1 MRVLHAYC
9 NHEAAAHRLEKI
21 IAKAQNG
28 DRTPRTTP
36 LPRPAKQLRPD
47 DVGQILTA
55 WHDGNNVAAITRLLG
70 WDYTTIRKYL
80 RAAGID
86 TRTNPAPNQ
95 RVREILRLDREGKT
109 SRQIA
114 KEVGCSHSTVSVVIQ
129 KYRRVQAAES

>member
-1 MRVLHAYC
+1 LVRVLHAYC
-9 NHEAAAHRLEKI
+9 NHEAAARRLEKI
-21 IAKAQNG
+21 IDKARNG
-28 DRTPRTTP
+28 DRAPRTTP

-55 WHDGNNVAAITRLLG
+55 WHDGNTIAAISRLLN

-80 RAAGID
+80 VTAGID

-95 RVREILRLDREGKT
+95 RDRNIMRLHREGKS

-114 KEVGCSHSTVSVVIQ
+114 KVVGCSHSTVSVTIQ
-129 KYRRVQAAES
+129 KYRAQAAES